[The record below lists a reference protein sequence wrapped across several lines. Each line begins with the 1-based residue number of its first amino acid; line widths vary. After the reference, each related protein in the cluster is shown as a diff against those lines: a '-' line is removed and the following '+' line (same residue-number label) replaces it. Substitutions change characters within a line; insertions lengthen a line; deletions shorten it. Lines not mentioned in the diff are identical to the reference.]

1 MEALWQWRAEASQ
14 TLRSLQ
20 ASKAKLVWRFSGE
33 AQEFPRPE
41 SVAEE
46 RVRKVERSRGYALP
60 EHRVRAI
67 REAVLQGA
75 RLEFA
80 GTVSVSHAPKRA
92 VVEIE
97 TRAPVLGL
105 EDYPDLWLPA
115 KTLVEFGKDYCIDY
129 SYCLGYQSFA
139 IAHVYKTPAPAIVH
153 PAPLEVGGLYPFGTV
168 DFVLLSGTPIVSVY
182 GSRPDDYVQESDTL
196 VLRQPSDGVEFAL
209 VLAGERLAGLRWA
222 TERLHA
228 AYTLEAFHTDL
239 RQLPTQVGVAIEQA
253 HRRIRAAF
261 TLEQIADNA
270 VAPSLP
276 VGVSVN
282 DFRLSPVND
291 ARDCRRVGVCYEWR
305 GRLPSAWQLRW
316 LARWRGTISH
326 PRSSCASCSGGSC
339 TLM

>member
-1 MEALWQWRAEASQ
+1 MHALWQWYAEASQ

-20 ASKAKLVWRFSGE
+20 ASKAKLVWRFLGE
-33 AQEFPRPE
+33 AQESPRPE

-46 RVRKVERSRGYALP
+46 RVRKVDRSRGYALP

-92 VVEIE
+92 VVQIE

-105 EDYPDLWLPA
+105 EDYPDMWLPA

-153 PAPLEVGGLYPFGTV
+153 PAPLEVGCLYPFGTV
-168 DFVLLSGTPIVSVY
+168 DFMLLSGTPIVSVY
-182 GSRPDDYVQESDTL
+182 GSRPDDYAQEGDAL
-196 VLRQPSDGVEFAL
+196 VLRRPSDGVEFAL
-209 VLAGERLAGLRWA
+209 VLGGGRPTGLRWA
-222 TERLHA
+222 TERLRA
-228 AYTLEAFHTDL
+228 AYTLEAFHPDL
-239 RQLPTQVGVAIEQA
+239 RQLPTQIVATIEQL

-261 TLEQIADNA
+261 TLEQVANDA

-276 VGVSVN
+276 KGVSVN
-282 DFRLSPVND
+282 DFRLSSIKG
-291 ARDCRRVGVCYEWR
+291 ARASGLTGVFYEWR
-305 GRLPSAWQLRW
+305 GHLPSAWRLRW
-316 LARWRGTISH
+316 LARWRGTISY
-326 PRSSCASCSGGSC
+326 PRSSDAPCNGGSC
-339 TLM
+339 TLS

>member
-1 MEALWQWRAEASQ
+1 METLWQWYAEASQ

-20 ASKAKLVWRFSGE
+20 AGKAKLVWRFSGE
-33 AQEFPRPE
+33 AREFPRPE

-182 GSRPDDYVQESDTL
+182 GSRPDDYAQEGDAL
-196 VLRQPSDGVEFAL
+196 VLRRPSDGVEFAL
-209 VLAGERLAGLRWA
+209 VLGGGRPTGLRWA
-222 TERLHA
+222 TERLRA
-228 AYTLEAFHTDL
+228 AYTLEAFHPDL
-239 RQLPTQVGVAIEQA
+239 RQLPTQIVATIEQL

-261 TLEQIADNA
+261 TLEQVANDA

-276 VGVSVN
+276 KGVSVN
-282 DFRLSPVND
+282 DFRLSSIKG
-291 ARDCRRVGVCYEWR
+291 ARASGLTGVFYEWR
-305 GRLPSAWQLRW
+305 GHLPSAWRLRW
-316 LARWRGTISH
+316 LARWRGTISY
-326 PRSSCASCSGGSC
+326 PRSSDAPCNGGSC
-339 TLM
+339 TLS

>member
-1 MEALWQWRAEASQ
+1 MDALWQWHAEASQ

-60 EHRVRAI
+60 KHRVRAI

-129 SYCLGYQSFA
+129 SYCIGYQSFA
-139 IAHVYKTPAPAIVH
+139 IAHVYKTPAPAIAH
-153 PAPLEVGGLYPFGTV
+153 PAPLEVGCLYPFSTV

-182 GSRPDDYVQESDTL
+182 GSRPGDYVQEGDTL
-196 VLRQPSDGVEFAL
+196 VLRRPSDGVEFAL
-209 VLAGERLAGLRWA
+209 VLGGERPTGLRGV
-222 TERLHA
+222 TEQLRA
-228 AYTLEAFHTDL
+228 AYTLEAFHPDL
-239 RQLPTQVGVAIEQA
+239 RQLPTQVGVAIDQA

-270 VAPSLP
+270 VAPSMP
-276 VGVSVN
+276 EGVSVN
-282 DFRLSPVND
+282 DFRLSSTTS
-291 ARDCRRVGVCYEWR
+291 ARASGLTGVFYEWR
-305 GRLPSAWQLRW
+305 GRLPSAWRLRW
-316 LARWRGTISH
+316 LARWRGTIGH
-326 PRSSCASCSGGSC
+326 R
-339 TLM
+339 

>member
-1 MEALWQWRAEASQ
+1 METLWQWYAEASQ

-20 ASKAKLVWRFSGE
+20 AGKAKLVWRFSGE
-33 AQEFPRPE
+33 AREFPRPE

-276 VGVSVN
+276 KGVSVN
-282 DFRLSPVND
+282 DFRLSSIKG
-291 ARDCRRVGVCYEWR
+291 ARASGLTGVFYEWR
-305 GRLPSAWQLRW
+305 GHLPSAWRLRW
-316 LARWRGTISH
+316 LARWRGTISY
-326 PRSSCASCSGGSC
+326 PCSSDAPCNGGSC

>member
-1 MEALWQWRAEASQ
+1 METLWQWYAEASQ

-20 ASKAKLVWRFSGE
+20 AGKAKLVWRFSGE
-33 AQEFPRPE
+33 AREFPRPE

-222 TERLHA
+222 TEQLHA

-276 VGVSVN
+276 KGVSVN
-282 DFRLSPVND
+282 DFRLSSIKG
-291 ARDCRRVGVCYEWR
+291 ARASGLTGVFYEWR
-305 GRLPSAWQLRW
+305 GHLPSAWRLRW
-316 LARWRGTISH
+316 LARWRGTISY
-326 PRSSCASCSGGSC
+326 PRSSDAPCNGGSC
-339 TLM
+339 TLS